1 MRYLRDDKSA
11 HKDVTCLD
19 DGGDGSCVTP
29 LRGPTGTQWS
39 VSYDESWDAVT
50 GQGVLEYKLN
60 DSVMFYGSI
69 AQGFKGGGWDFIPP
83 TPVAAPISF
92 DPEHVINY
100 ELGLKSD
107 YLDQRLRVN
116 AALFQMDYPTCRRSA
131 PTSLACA

>member
-1 MRYLRDDKSA
+1 
-11 HKDVTCLD
+11 
-19 DGGDGSCVTP
+19 
-29 LRGPTGTQWS
+29 
-39 VSYDESWDAVT
+39 
-50 GQGVLEYKLN
+50 
-60 DSVMFYGSI
+60 MFYGSI

-116 AALFQMDYPTCRRSA
+116 AAFSRWTTRTCRRSA
-131 PTSLACA
+131 PTSRACA